1 MNCWICGNVADS
13 GEHKIKKSLLK
24 KVFCNGFKN
33 KSIRHIKYG
42 KEYKLPGPNSDK
54 IKFKKVICSQCNN
67 SKTQLSDAS
76 FDIFLDFIIKYYED
90 ITKKRMIDFKEIYQ
104 ENFPE
109 GQTNLFKYFVKIFGC
124 DLSENG
130 FLVPPDIVNI
140 INEMFFMT
148 RLKITLSINENIV
161 LSDNPTSLLY
171 GNGYLIT
178 TDSNLK
184 SRLEI
189 DTKYRFEIDLSYL
202 RVNFFYNTFTDIGLG
217 SEWIADKR
225 YLYLGSSKEMD
236 KEYI

>member
-1 MNCWICGNVADS
+1 MNCWICGNIADS

-24 KVFCNGFKN
+24 KVFDNEFKN
-33 KSIRHIKYG
+33 KSMRHIKYG
-42 KEYKLPGPNSDK
+42 KEDKLPGPNSDK

-67 SKTQLSDAS
+67 SRTQSSDVS
-76 FDIFLDFIIKYYED
+76 FDIFLDFIIKYYKE
-90 ITKKRMIDFKEIYQ
+90 INKKRMIDYKEIYG

-109 GQTNLFKYFVKIFGC
+109 QQTNLFKYFVKIFGC

-130 FLVPPDIVNI
+130 FAVPLDIVNI
-140 INEMFFMT
+140 IDKIYFET
-148 RLKITLSINENIV
+148 RLKITLSINENII
-161 LSDNPTSLLY
+161 LSDNPTNFLY

-217 SEWIADKR
+217 SDWVADKQ
-225 YLYLGSSKEMD
+225 YLYLGSSKEMNT
-236 KEYI
+236 ENI